1 MLELID
7 EEVAGLQG
15 SGRSLRDPR
24 RPHAGLC
31 PLDIFGRHETSDTL
45 SRGREEERLAE
56 QSRGIDRYPVGTM
69 LLQNRLR
76 SPAARVFDDI
86 IANEPR

>member
-1 MLELID
+1 
-7 EEVAGLQG
+7 
-15 SGRSLRDPR
+15 
-24 RPHAGLC
+24 
-31 PLDIFGRHETSDTL
+31 
-45 SRGREEERLAE
+45 
-56 QSRGIDRYPVGTM
+56 M